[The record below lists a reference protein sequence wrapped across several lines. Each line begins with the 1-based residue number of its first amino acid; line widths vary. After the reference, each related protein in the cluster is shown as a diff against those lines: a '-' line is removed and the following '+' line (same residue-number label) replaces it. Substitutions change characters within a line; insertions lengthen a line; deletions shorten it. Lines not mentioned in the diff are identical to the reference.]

1 MITVTF
7 DALFLK
13 DDKEES
19 TAFVKRNKRKLKNSE
34 PCDRIIIE
42 KDFNNIFLDNA
53 VVVLEESSEQI
64 LGYIDET
71 SAAKLILLNA
81 QNISGSIIKIKKDD
95 VTIRITA
102 ESNQPNDVVCMIE
115 NDDYV
120 NIVARFCPIW
130 SNDFFE
136 ERPLTYKQFSYAID
150 LGIDPRGKSFF
161 SISDAIDSVLD
172 GDVERKEP
180 FPIQKEYRP
189 FVYKVMCNNMHA
201 SKEQLKEIRNLHGKL
216 LRNLSYN
223 EAEEAIGF
231 LRAYKFKCPY
241 CHRKTENF
249 EVCFYCGSRLD
260 GVSIPI
266 ILTEEDEIK
275 ANNKNAGC
283 VISLLVFIFLIVC
296 FIVWQSGH

>member
-7 DALFLK
+7 DALFQK
-13 DDKEES
+13 DEKRES

-34 PCDRIIIE
+34 PCDRILLE

-53 VVVLEESSEQI
+53 VVVLEESTEQI
-64 LGYIDET
+64 LGFVDET

-81 QNISGSIIKIKKDD
+81 QNITGSILKIKKDD

-102 ESNQPNDVVCMIE
+102 ESNQPNDVVWMIV

-120 NIVARFCPIW
+120 NIVAKFCPIW
-130 SNDFFE
+130 SNELFE
-136 ERPLTYKQFSYAID
+136 ERPLTYRQFSYAID
-150 LGIDPRGKSFF
+150 LGIDPRRKSFF

-172 GDVERKEP
+172 GDVERNEP
-180 FPIQKEYRP
+180 LPIQKEYRP
-189 FVYKVMCNNMHA
+189 FIYKVMCNNMHA
-201 SKEQLKEIRNLHGKL
+201 SKEQLKEIRKLHGKL

-223 EAEEAIGF
+223 EAEEAIDF
-231 LRAYKFKCPY
+231 LRKYTFKCPY
-241 CHRKTENF
+241 CHRKTENI
-249 EVCFYCGSRLD
+249 EMCFNCGSSLN

-266 ILTEEDEIK
+266 ILNEEDEKK

-283 VISLLVFIFLIVC
+283 VIILLIFIF
-296 FIVWQSGH
+296 FIICLLVWQSGH